1 MTCSS
6 NTGFLLIPVWRP
18 RTENVRADFLSRVA
32 TLQLHDYKL
41 HEESFLALDAAW
53 GLHSI
58 DRCANHRSCQ
68 PLQGRAAGRFCSLF
82 FHPAAV
88 WTDAFSVSWTGE
100 VNWAFPPFPFMGDAV
115 VSFRA
120 AGAAGTLILP
130 QTPHEAW

>member
-82 FHPAAV
+82 FHPAG
-88 WTDAFSVSWTGE
+88 DRRLFGQLDRRGE
-100 VNWAFPPFPFMGDAV
+100 LGLSPVPIHG
-115 VSFRA
+115 
-120 AGAAGTLILP
+120 
-130 QTPHEAW
+130 